1 MQKIINPQE
10 TGVREEKKGYRFEII
25 IKSRNCFSQ
34 MKGEIEPIKSAVKF
48 PLTLIGQGFNLKIT
62 CNMGKYS
69 II

>member
-10 TGVREEKKGYRFEII
+10 TGVREEKEGYSFEII

-34 MKGEIEPIKSAVKF
+34 MKGEIMPIKSVVKF
-48 PLTLIGQGFNLKIT
+48 PLTLIGQGFNLKIKYNT
-62 CNMGKYS
+62 GKYS